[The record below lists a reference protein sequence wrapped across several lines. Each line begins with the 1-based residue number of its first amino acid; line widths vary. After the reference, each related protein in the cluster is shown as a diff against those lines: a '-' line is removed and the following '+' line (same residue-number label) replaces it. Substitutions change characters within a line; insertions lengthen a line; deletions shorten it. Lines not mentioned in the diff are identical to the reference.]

1 MRNEVIVTRD
11 IANNKNNTPPE
22 NMDAFMLHTSSSV
35 FSFITE
41 RRYLK
46 CNRFHISCLFFFF
59 LTIHFLIT
67 LLLMVCL
74 YTLYTRHTIDQA
86 TNLRKKAIY
95 LYLKPHKI
103 SSNCPFF
110 KYLIQNDYNLIFFSY
125 FCSLHFSEIT

>member
-59 LTIHFLIT
+59 LTIHFFD
-67 LLLMVCL
+67 
-74 YTLYTRHTIDQA
+74 HA
-86 TNLRKKAIY
+86 TTDGVPIHFVHKTHYRPSYKFKKKSDIPLPEAT
-95 LYLKPHKI
+95 
-103 SSNCPFF
+103 
-110 KYLIQNDYNLIFFSY
+110 QD
-125 FCSLHFSEIT
+125 